1 MKNKDFRLFS
11 YDWLISSKIKSVSPL
26 NAGMLGTT
34 RAVWKL
40 KAFCKTEI
48 LRLQIYS
55 LADIVDLLNE

>member
-1 MKNKDFRLFS
+1 MKNKVFKLFLS
-11 YDWLISSKIKSVSPL
+11 DWLISRKIKSVSPL

-40 KAFCKTEI
+40 KTFCKTEI

-55 LADIVDLLNE
+55 LTDIVDLLNE